1 MSGNKEITK
10 NRTAAFRLVYVQLI
24 ITVVIALL
32 SYTYSGLV
40 SAYSVLLGGAVYIL
54 PNIYFVICVFRD
66 MDQEDPF
73 AIARLFYYGETMK
86 LLLTVV
92 IFALCFTLVK
102 PLHAVSLFATYIL
115 VMIVNMAGL
124 AILSKNWKKRFNNK

>member
-1 MSGNKEITK
+1 MVTKEITIS
-10 NRTAAFRLVYVQLI
+10 RTAAFKLVYVQLI

-54 PNIYFVICVFRD
+54 PNIYFVIYVFRD
-66 MDQEDPF
+66 MDQKDPF

-92 IFALCFTLVK
+92 IFALCFALVK
-102 PLHAVSLFATYIL
+102 PLHAVPLFATYIL
-115 VMIVNMAGL
+115 LMIVNMAGL
-124 AILSKNWKKRFNNK
+124 AILSKNWKKRFNNN

>member
-1 MSGNKEITK
+1 MVKEIIK
-10 NRTAAFRLVYVQLI
+10 NRAAAFRLVYVQLI

-54 PNIYFVICVFRD
+54 PNIYFVIYVFRD

-73 AIARLFYYGETMK
+73 AIARLFYYGEAMK
-86 LLLTVV
+86 LLLTMV
-92 IFALCFTLVK
+92 IFALCFALVK
-102 PLHAVSLFATYIL
+102 PLHAVPLFATYIL
-115 VMIVNMAGL
+115 LMIVNMAGL
-124 AILSKNWKKRFNNK
+124 AILSKNWKKRFNNN

>member
-1 MSGNKEITK
+1 MSGNREIIK
-10 NRTAAFRLVYVQLI
+10 NRTAAFRLVYVLLI

-32 SYTYSGLV
+32 SYIYSGLV

-54 PNIYFVICVFRD
+54 PNIYFIICVFRD
-66 MDQEDPF
+66 MDQENPF

-92 IFALCFTLVK
+92 IFALCFVLVK
-102 PLHAVSLFATYIL
+102 PLHVVSLFATYIL
-115 VMIVNMAGL
+115 IRTVNMSGL
-124 AILSKNWKKRFNNK
+124 ASLSKNWTKRFNNN

>member
-1 MSGNKEITK
+1 MSGNREIIK
-10 NRTAAFRLVYVQLI
+10 NRTTAFRLGYVQLV

-32 SYTYSGLV
+32 SYIYSGFV

-54 PNIYFVICVFRD
+54 PNFYFVICVFRD
-66 MDQEDPF
+66 MDQENPF

-92 IFALCFTLVK
+92 MFALCFALIK
-102 PLHAVSLFATYIL
+102 QLHAISLFATYIL
-115 VMIVNMAGL
+115 IMIVNMAGL
-124 AILSKNWKKRFNNK
+124 AILSKNWKKGFNNN